1 MAGNTTKII
10 IVAQAESGDALQ
22 EGVVV
27 QQPEGE
33 HAVEGAAAEG
43 EHAAERGT
51 VAGTEAHGEEAAFPP
66 FDATY
71 FGPQLFWL
79 ALTFIALYVVM
90 SRVALPRIGN
100 ILESR
105 RVRIDGDLKEAER
118 LRVETERALA
128 AYEQALAEARTNA
141 HGIAEETRSGIKAD
155 LEGKRSKVEADLGR
169 KLAAAEARIL
179 KTKTEALTNVDQIAA
194 ETVEALVGKLTGKI
208 TAKQARDAV
217 ALVVKE

>member
-1 MAGNTTKII
+1 MAGDTTKIFV
-10 IVAQAESGDALQ
+10 VAQAESGDALQ

-27 QQPEGE
+27 AAPEGE
-33 HAVEGAAAEG
+33 GVVVEDEHAV
-43 EHAAERGT
+43 
-51 VAGTEAHGEEAAFPP
+51 GTESLTAGEVHADEAAFPP
-66 FDATY
+66 FDATH

-79 ALTFIALYVVM
+79 ALSFVALYVVM

-128 AYEQALAEARTNA
+128 AYEQALAEARANA
-141 HGIAEETRSGIKAD
+141 HAIAEETRSGIKAD
-155 LEGKRSKVEADLGR
+155 LEGKRATVEADLNR
-169 KLAAAEARIL
+169 KIAGAEARIL
-179 KTKTEALTNVDQIAA
+179 KTKTEALANVDQIAA
-194 ETVEALVGKLTGKI
+194 ETVEALVGRLTGKI

-217 ALVVKE
+217 ATVLKE